1 MKLVEQEMGRAK
13 QEKENFVD
21 QMTSEAETAAAKG
34 EMGKVYKITKSLC
47 KKNNCSVSNV
57 KK

>member
-1 MKLVEQEMGRAK
+1 MGRAK

-47 KKNNCSVSNV
+47 KKNNCFVFNV